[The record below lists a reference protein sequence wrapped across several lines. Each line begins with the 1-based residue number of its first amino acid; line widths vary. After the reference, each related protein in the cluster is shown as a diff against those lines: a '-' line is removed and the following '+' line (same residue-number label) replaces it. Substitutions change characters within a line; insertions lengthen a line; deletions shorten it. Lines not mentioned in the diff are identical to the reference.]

1 MGDETYK
8 ATALLFSE
16 RLIGED
22 KRSDVFRGPWCRF
35 LCSQWTNGSAAL
47 SSEALGRSWRGRP
60 STGDR
65 LGGVGRLGRMAQTV
79 ATERWN

>member
-8 ATALLFSE
+8 ATAPLFSE

-47 SSEALGRSWRGRP
+47 SSEAFGEIVEGPTVNGRQIRRG
-60 STGDR
+60 GEAWKNGADCCH
-65 LGGVGRLGRMAQTV
+65 
-79 ATERWN
+79 